1 MSGIDLLLND
11 SRGVYIPRDFALNFI
26 NWDGIESED
35 IEILQAGP
43 EDSDWYW
50 ETWDSVLCNASYT
63 DEKGNVWRLHQDGDL
78 FSYCE
83 ALMTAEEHFN
93 FFGDHPD
100 HPSLHSDLDADSRFE
115 TDNWYDTSAE
125 L

>member
-1 MSGIDLLLND
+1 MSGIELLLND

-26 NWDGIESED
+26 NWDGIEAED
-35 IEILQAGP
+35 IEILKAGP
-43 EDSDWYW
+43 DESDWYW
-50 ETWDSVLCNASYT
+50 ETWDSVLSNATYT

-78 FSYCE
+78 WCYCE
-83 ALMTAEEHFN
+83 KLMTSEEHYN

-100 HPSLHSDLDADSRFE
+100 HPDIDIDSRFE

-125 L
+125 LT

>member
-43 EDSDWYW
+43 DDSDWYW
-50 ETWDSVLCNASYT
+50 ETWNSVLCNASFT

-83 ALMTAEEHFN
+83 ALMDDEEYYN
-93 FFGDHPD
+93 LFGEPR
-100 HPSLHSDLDADSRFE
+100 SDLDADSRFE

-125 L
+125 LSA